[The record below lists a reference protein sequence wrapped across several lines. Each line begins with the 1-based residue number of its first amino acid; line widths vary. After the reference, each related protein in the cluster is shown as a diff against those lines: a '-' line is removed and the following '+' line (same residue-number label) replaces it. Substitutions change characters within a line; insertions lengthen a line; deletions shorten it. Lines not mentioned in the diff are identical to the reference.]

1 MIIRVAHLYY
11 DLMNLYGEIGNLKVI
26 EYQLKK
32 QKINVIIDKLSLND
46 KIEFEKYD
54 LIYMG
59 SGTKKSTLLV
69 LEDLKKYKQQVKEYI
84 ENNKFMLVTGNSIN
98 VFSKKIGDTEAL
110 NIFDFNISY
119 SNTRLVG
126 DVILDNII
134 GFQNRDTLI
143 ENNNNPIF
151 NNSEIG
157 IHYKNFYGTYIIG
170 PLLIRNP
177 NFSQK
182 FIKNLIISKKNDF
195 KFRKFDFEIDKKAS
209 KSYVET
215 YYN

>member
-54 LIYMG
+54 LIYIG

-157 IHYKNFYGTYIIG
+157 IHYKSFYGTYIIG